1 MTEARVISIKNSSVT
16 PEVLASLPGK
26 IKVSALVQTN
36 ADVGAD
42 KVQLRASI
50 LTTGFVFQRG
60 GTVATIP
67 MKRLGSRLFHGSE
80 VLDVV
85 RSASTQHRFF
95 EVIVQADRLSNNI
108 VVETSSPRPDS
119 VAV

>member
-1 MTEARVISIKNSSVT
+1 MISIKNSSVT
-16 PEVLASLPGK
+16 PEVLTKLPGK
-26 IKVSALVQTN
+26 IKVSALVETHAN
-36 ADVGAD
+36 VGAD

-67 MKRLGSRLFHGSE
+67 MTRLGSRLFQGSDE
-80 VLDVV
+80 LDVV
-85 RSASTQHRFF
+85 RSATTQHRFF
-95 EVIVQADRLSNNI
+95 EVIVQADRLSNDI
-108 VVETSSPRPDS
+108 IVETSSPRPDS